1 LPVRLAGSEE
11 AFFQHVVNVLR
22 VEYASSMLVIHRI
35 EMAKQPT
42 SSAAQSSLAD
52 VLFPADEGE
61 VEEAILDIPPERRV
75 LRTEH
80 YDFSVA
86 TLMGMMEPKDGVR
99 GVSIPDFQRRY
110 VWSDRQA
117 SRLVESLIIQC
128 PIPVIYLNQEKDET
142 FSVIDGNQRLKS
154 LKRFT
159 SNEFALVGLTSYP
172 ELSGLKFAELDA
184 RIQRHISNRVLR
196 CTVILKETHPQVKFD
211 VFERLNSGAVALTRQ
226 ELRHGLYFGALLQ
239 EATKVAESLK
249 LAKLFGT
256 RPDKRM
262 KAEELVIR
270 FWALHG
276 RLSQYEKPLASFITD
291 YVESNRSPSG
301 AVLGALVE
309 SVLVAH
315 QRATELFGDE
325 AFRYSREDG
334 SRFNAAVYDA
344 HMLACA
350 QLTPKQYEK
359 ALSRRAKIRLAYSA
373 LAESADYARIVTL
386 ATSDKA
392 ALLGRVQKVLTIL
405 KSSS

>member
-1 LPVRLAGSEE
+1 
-11 AFFQHVVNVLR
+11 
-22 VEYASSMLVIHRI
+22 
-35 EMAKQPT
+35 MAKQPT